1 MSEQEKGRVVRVD
14 IVSDVVCPW
23 CVVGYRQLA
32 RAAEQAGVALDVN
45 WHPFELNP
53 RMADEGEGLREHL
66 ARKYGTTV
74 EQSRRAREAL
84 TRMGAEVGFR
94 FDYKD
99 DMRIVPTFRAHQ
111 LLRWAG
117 EHGKRHALKQ
127 ALFSAYFTE
136 GRDVS
141 DADTLATIAGEVGLD
156 AAEARAVV
164 TDGRYADAVRAEQR
178 VWLER
183 GVSGVPTMVFDGR
196 DVMVGARGIQ
206 GYGMLLDHLMA
217 AGG

>member
-66 ARKYGTTV
+66 ASKYGTTV

-99 DMRIVPTFRAHQ
+99 DLRIVPTAAHTDDQ
-111 LLRWAG
+111 
-117 EHGKRHALKQ
+117 
-127 ALFSAYFTE
+127 
-136 GRDVS
+136 
-141 DADTLATIAGEVGLD
+141 LD
-156 AAEARAVV
+156 A
-164 TDGRYADAVRAEQR
+164 
-178 VWLER
+178 
-183 GVSGVPTMVFDGR
+183 
-196 DVMVGARGIQ
+196 
-206 GYGMLLDHLMA
+206 LMTA
-217 AGG
+217 LSECTA